1 MKWISNVNG
10 FKKTLKLL
18 FLEILWYLCFRQPLF
33 GFVFPGMRYL
43 PGSCSLEM
51 KDKIF
56 ESYLKNV
63 MLNS

>member
-1 MKWISNVNG
+1 MVLVFSSAFIW
-10 FKKTLKLL
+10 LL
-18 FLEILWYLCFRQPLF
+18 
-33 GFVFPGMRYL
+33 FPGMHYL

-63 MLNS
+63 MLNSWLENHFIQI